1 MIWHVD
7 QQAAVNGDGS
17 EKRPFRWIQQAAEV
31 AQPGDEV
38 LVEPGI
44 YREEVSP
51 VYAGTREKPIVYR
64 SRVPRGTSKPRSLV
78 RRALKRAWRSAPTA
92 RVDS

>member
-51 VYAGTREKPIVYR
+51 VYAGTKEKPIVYR
-64 SRVPRGTSKPRSLV
+64 SRVPRAAVITGAERFDSWV
-78 RRALKRAWRSAPTA
+78 R
-92 RVDS
+92 